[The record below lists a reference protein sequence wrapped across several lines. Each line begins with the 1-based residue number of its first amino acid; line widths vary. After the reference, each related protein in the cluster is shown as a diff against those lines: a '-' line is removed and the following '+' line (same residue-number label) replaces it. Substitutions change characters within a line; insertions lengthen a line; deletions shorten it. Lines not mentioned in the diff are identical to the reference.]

1 MLYRATDGEPAL
13 SSAGRRTGPIICRS
27 KNRPSLLRP
36 AQGRQP
42 AFFAVESF
50 RETSS
55 TGRRYA
61 RPVTDATPAAAEDAD
76 WWHDGYLWY
85 PRLSDDGRQRFD
97 GNQWRSLHPGSRVAR
112 ILAVAMLCLTP
123 VVVFAGF
130 IYIASDPAYPGQP
143 EPPHQGLVGLGYV
156 FWAPLWVSVL
166 LVATRRVG
174 TPGLHARRSRAV
186 PRWSWEPPAGWPQ
199 PPSGWRPSPGWRP
212 EPTWPA
218 PPPDWRGWTRK

>member
-1 MLYRATDGEPAL
+1 MT
-13 SSAGRRTGPIICRS
+13 
-27 KNRPSLLRP
+27 
-36 AQGRQP
+36 P
-42 AFFAVESF
+42 AFFAVKSF
-50 RETSS
+50 RETSRM
-55 TGRRYA
+55 GRRYA

-97 GNQWRSLHPGSRVAR
+97 GNQWRSLHPGSRVAW

-123 VVVFAGF
+123 VVVFVGF

-143 EPPHQGLVGLGYV
+143 EPPHQGLIGLGYV

-174 TPGLHARRSRAV
+174 HPTRSTRPDHRCHSRRNPTRHPHHRSPSPLRQTSRRGVPRREPLANAPPRLVAV
-186 PRWSWEPPAGWPQ
+186 PGQR
-199 PPSGWRPSPGWRP
+199 
-212 EPTWPA
+212 
-218 PPPDWRGWTRK
+218 